1 MVALASTLGAS
12 VAGELVAN
20 LGSSKSHS
28 RNHHSS
34 HSNHHLHH
42 KSRGSHGKSHVS
54 KHDKHDHLTAK
65 MGVTAKC
72 QNVPAD
78 NAAGTF
84 QYQDPK
90 CGKGAIGSVPGC
102 MGDKSNCRF
111 CQTSIV
117 PKKSRNEG
125 WPTCPQEVCSEMK
138 ALGCKGESKESKK
151 EVLWHLAR
159 EKAIKHNKIVTGI
172 STGKCATA
180 PADRKIGTHQFS
192 DNSCLDVAG
201 GIGPGCLGRGSTCRF
216 CQLSTAKHQNE
227 GWPTCPDVVCKK
239 WKVKGGGCEPPLAL
253 VEVPPK
259 HPPSDFDPKAAIK
272 AAEKKMATVI
282 FEQQHP
288 AEAEHS
294 KGSKGDGLIKKT
306 EPTGDEVVDL
316 LQSKGRGK
324 NGSTNICCIRGAASR
339 SRKSR
344 KRAGAV
350 SRDQSEHFRVS
361 DPKQF

>member
-1 MVALASTLGAS
+1 
-12 VAGELVAN
+12 
-20 LGSSKSHS
+20 
-28 RNHHSS
+28 
-34 HSNHHLHH
+34 
-42 KSRGSHGKSHVS
+42 
-54 KHDKHDHLTAK
+54 

-159 EKAIKHNKIVTGI
+159 EKAIKHNKMVTGI

-239 WKVKGGGCEPPLAL
+239 WKVKGGGCEPPLSL

-259 HPPSDFDPKAAIK
+259 HPPRDFDPKAAIK

-294 KGSKGDGLIKKT
+294 KGSKSDGLIKKT

-324 NGSTNICCIRGAASR
+324 NGIDEHLLHPRR
-339 SRKSR
+339 SKSKSKKSKKSR
-344 KRAGAV
+344 RGF
-350 SRDQSEHFRVS
+350 S
-361 DPKQF
+361 

>member
-1 MVALASTLGAS
+1 MASTLGAG

-28 RNHHSS
+28 RHHHSTRGS
-34 HSNHHLHH
+34 RHHHQ
-42 KSRGSHGKSHVS
+42 KSRGSHGESHTS
-54 KHDKHDHLTAK
+54 KHDKHGEDGQLTAK
-65 MGVTAKC
+65 MGITAKC

-159 EKAIKHNKIVTGI
+159 EKAIQHNKKVTGI
-172 STGKCATA
+172 STGKCSTA
-180 PADRKIGTHQFS
+180 PADRKIGRHQYS
-192 DNSCLDVAG
+192 DESCLDVAG
-201 GIGPGCLGRGSTCRF
+201 GIGAGCLGRGSTCRF
-216 CQLSTAKHQNE
+216 CQLSTAKHLNE
-227 GWPTCPDVVCKK
+227 GWPTCPEVVCKK

-259 HPPSDFDPKAAIK
+259 HPPKDFDVKAAIK
-272 AAEKKMATVI
+272 GAEKKMADVI

-288 AEAEHS
+288 AAAEHS
-294 KGSKGDGLIKKT
+294 KGSKSDGLIKKT
-306 EPTGDEVVDL
+306 EATGDEVVDL

-324 NGSTNICCIRGAASR
+324 NGIDDHLLHPKSSK
-339 SRKSR
+339 SKSKKSKKSR
-344 KRAGAV
+344 RGF
-350 SRDQSEHFRVS
+350 S
-361 DPKQF
+361 